1 MLNFAVHLGEGF
13 FAAHGQH
20 RMAQADENGDD
31 SGEMREMHAVE
42 PAHGVWLELQI
53 FRMRNRGERGM
64 AEPDRVDA
72 PGYKNHDHYSR
83 DLHDAHRL
91 LAGFVDALDVVP
103 PEING
108 DEDGE

>member
-1 MLNFAVHLGEGF
+1 MLDFAIDLCERF

-20 RMAQADENGDD
+20 GMAQANEDRED
-31 SGEMREMHAVE
+31 SGKMGEMQSIE
-42 PAHGVWLELQI
+42 PAHGVRLELQV
-53 FRMRNRGERGM
+53 FRMRYRGQRGM

-72 PGYKNHDHYSR
+72 PGDENHDHDSR
-83 DLHDAHRL
+83 DLHDAHGL

-108 DEDGE
+108 DENSE